1 MLSAGNED
9 QLRFVE
15 VEGVKLAYRDVGDG
29 TPILCLHAI
38 GHDGTDY
45 APLTR
50 GPARVIALDWPG
62 QGASQPDRVP
72 PTARRYALLLAGF
85 VEALGL
91 SQVVL
96 VGNSIG
102 GAAAIRYAAER
113 PDRVRGLVL
122 LNPGGLDS
130 GGWLARLAVR
140 VMVAFFAAG
149 ARGRRWFGGVFA
161 LYYKLVLRREAA
173 AAARARIVADGYRH
187 AALLR
192 DAWRGFGEPDADL
205 RPLAP
210 RVGCPT
216 LFAWARHDHFV
227 QLRRSR
233 DGIALFPN
241 ARLLKFDAGHAPQLE
256 TPEQFTAALHAFVSD
271 LA

>member
-1 MLSAGNED
+1 MHPEKTLA
-9 QLRFVE
+9 FVE
-15 VEGVKLAYRDVGDG
+15 VDGLKLAYRDGG
-29 TPILCLHAI
+29 EGIPLLCLHAI
-38 GHDGTDY
+38 GHDSTDFD
-45 APLTR
+45 ALAG

-62 QGASQPDRVP
+62 QGSSQPDRVP
-72 PTARRYALLLAGF
+72 PTARRYAALLGGF
-85 VEALGL
+85 LDALQL

-102 GAAAIRYAAER
+102 GAAAIRYAAEH
-113 PDRVRGLVL
+113 PERVRGLVL
-122 LNPGGLDS
+122 MNPGGLDA
-130 GGWLARLAVR
+130 GGWLARVAVR

-149 ARGRRWFGGVFA
+149 ARGRRWFGRAFA
-161 LYYKLVLRREAA
+161 LYYKLVLRKDAA

-241 ARLLKFDAGHAPQLE
+241 ARLQKFDAGHAPQLE
-256 TPEQFTAALHAFVSD
+256 TPEQFNAALSAFVAG
-271 LA
+271 LG